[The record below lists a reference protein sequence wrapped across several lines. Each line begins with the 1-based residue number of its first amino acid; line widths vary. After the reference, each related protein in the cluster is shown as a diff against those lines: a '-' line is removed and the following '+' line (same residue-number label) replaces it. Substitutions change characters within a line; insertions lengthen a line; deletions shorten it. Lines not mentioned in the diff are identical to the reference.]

1 MSEFIEITH
10 HDEVV
15 EVALNRP
22 EAFNALNIEMLTSL
36 AQHLTQLATDR
47 SARGIV
53 IVGNGKAFCG
63 GGDLKYV
70 AQASEKYGPSF
81 YMLATQFHL
90 AILEIRRMKKP
101 VVAAIN
107 GVAAGGG
114 FSLALACDL
123 RIMEKSAILKQAY
136 TSSGLCVDGGGTFTL
151 PRIVGL
157 ARALEIIAFDNP
169 ISSGLA
175 SEWGMVNQVVEDGK
189 SLEAA
194 IHMLKQLSKGSIHSF
209 GLSKKLL
216 TDSFNNTLESQL
228 EMERKGLSDCGNHP
242 DGIEGVTAFMEKRKP
257 VFE

>member
-1 MSEFIEITH
+1 MSEFIEIIH

-36 AQHLTQLATDR
+36 AQHLTQLATASR
-47 SARGIV
+47 VRGIV
-53 IVGNGKAFCG
+53 IVGRGKAFCG

-70 AQASEKYGPSF
+70 AQSSEKYGPSF
-81 YMLATQFHL
+81 YMLATQFHS
-90 AILEIRRMKKP
+90 AILEIRRMRKP
-101 VVAAIN
+101 VAAAIN

-114 FSLALACDL
+114 FSLALACDF
-123 RIMEKSAILKQAY
+123 RIMEKSAILRQAY

-157 ARALEIIAFDNP
+157 ARALEIVAFDKP
-169 ISSGLA
+169 IPSELA
-175 SEWGMVNQVVEDGK
+175 SEWGMVNQVVEDGR

-194 IHMLKQLSKGSIHSF
+194 IHMLKELSKGSIHSF

-216 TDSFNNTLESQL
+216 TDSFNTTFESQL
-228 EMERKGLSDCGNHP
+228 ETERQGLSDCGNHP
-242 DGIEGVTAFMEKRKP
+242 DGIEGVNAFLEKRKP
-257 VFE
+257 VFK